1 MITYTSTNNK
11 FTATL
16 QGEPV
21 AGYVNVANV
30 YSASRTML
38 RIKREDT
45 QQVSVVNMS
54 YSGAWGSE
62 LPVNYYT
69 DPDGVLEIPLR
80 NIINAHPTEILAAIT
95 MLEVDGTTVDALT
108 VTLDV
113 LQGLS
118 YYDINAPRSKD
129 ADQFLA
135 AFGSVVM
142 PPNVIINPDLL
153 SGLTAPGIIVES
165 NLAYDWGQY
174 ANGVGTAVT
183 PSGQRSNQLVV
194 AAGADTLT
202 VTHDGK
208 TKSYKLEKTDY
219 CADLVCIR
227 WTSQTGATRQHFFP
241 IVAFIKGSD
250 KQVSLLT
257 SGDGYKVDKNT
268 FEGVRCRLTGLTAYG
283 YWYYMDLAQASDVH
297 AIVKQTF
304 SLWSTEIASEQTAA
318 FVEANEMETPQGNGF
333 FNFEFTLKLRHYGQV

>member
-1 MITYTSTNNK
+1 MITYTSTNSK

-95 MLEVDGTTVDALT
+95 MLETDGTTVDALT

-165 NLAYDWGQY
+165 NLAYNWMQY
-174 ANGVGTAVT
+174 ASGVGTTVT
-183 PSGQRSNQLVV
+183 PSGARSNQLVV
-194 AAGADTLT
+194 AAGADTLQ
-202 VTHDGK
+202 VSHDGK

-227 WTSQTGATRQHFFP
+227 WTSQTGAVRQHFFP

-250 KQVSLLT
+250 KQVSILT
-257 SGDGYKVDKNT
+257 SGDGYNVDKNT
-268 FEGVRCRLTGLTAYG
+268 YEGVRCRLTGLTAYG
-283 YWYYMDLAQASDVH
+283 YWYYMDLLQASDVH

-333 FNFEFTLKLRHYGQV
+333 FNFEFTLKLRHYGQI

>member
-30 YSASRTML
+30 YSSSRTML
-38 RIKREDT
+38 RIKREDI
-45 QQVSVVNMS
+45 QQVSVVNIS

-80 NIINAHPTEILAAIT
+80 NIVNAHPTEILTAIT
-95 MLEVDGTTVDALT
+95 LLETDGTTVDALSI
-108 VTLDV
+108 TLDV

-118 YYDINAPRSKD
+118 YLDINAPRSKD
-129 ADQFLA
+129 AGQFLA
-135 AFGSVVM
+135 AYGSVVM
-142 PPNVIINPDLL
+142 PPNVILNPNTL

-165 NLAYDWGQY
+165 NIAYDWTQY
-174 ANGVGTAVT
+174 ASGVGTVVT
-183 PSGQRSNQLVV
+183 PSGARSNQLVV

-202 VTHDGK
+202 VSHDGK
-208 TKSYKLEKTDY
+208 SKSYKLDKPDY
-219 CADLVCIR
+219 CANLVCIR

-241 IVAFIKGSD
+241 ITAFIKGSD
-250 KQVSLLT
+250 KQVSLM
-257 SGDGYKVDKNT
+257 SAGDGYKVEKNT
-268 FEGVRCRLTGLTAYG
+268 FEGLRCRLTGLTSYG
-283 YWYYMDLAQASDVH
+283 YWYYMDLIQSSDVH

-318 FVEANEMETPQGNGF
+318 YVEANEMETPQGNGF
-333 FNFEFTLKLRHYGQV
+333 FDFEFTLKLRHYGQV

>member
-1 MITYTSTNNK
+1 MITYTSTNSK

-16 QGEPV
+16 QGDPV

-95 MLEVDGTTVDALT
+95 MLETDGTTVDALT

-118 YYDINAPRSKD
+118 YYDINAPRNKD

-174 ANGVGTAVT
+174 ASGVGTAVT

-194 AAGADTLT
+194 AAGADTLQ
-202 VTHDGK
+202 VSHDGK
-208 TKSYKLEKTDY
+208 IKAYKLDKPDY

-283 YWYYMDLAQASDVH
+283 YWYYMDLLQASDVH

-333 FNFEFTLKLRHYGQV
+333 FNFEFTLKLRHYGQI

>member
-38 RIKREDT
+38 RIKREDI

-80 NIINAHPTEILAAIT
+80 NIVNAHPTEILTAIT
-95 MLEVDGTTVDALT
+95 MHEVDGTLVDGLS

-118 YYDINAPRSKD
+118 YYDINAPRIKD

-135 AFGSVVM
+135 VYGSVVM
-142 PPNVIINPDLL
+142 PPNIMLNPNTL
-153 SGLTAPGIIVES
+153 SGLTANGIIVES
-165 NLAYDWGQY
+165 NLAYDWMQY
-174 ANGVGTAVT
+174 TNGVGTVVT
-183 PSGQRSNQLVV
+183 PSGARSNELVI
-194 AAGADTLT
+194 AAGADTLK
-202 VTHDGK
+202 VSHDGV
-208 TKSYKLEKTDY
+208 TKSYKLDKPDY
-219 CADLVCIR
+219 CANLVCIR
-227 WTSQTGATRQHFFP
+227 WTSQTGATRQHYFP
-241 IVAFIKGSD
+241 ITAFIKGSD
-250 KQVSLLT
+250 KQVSILT
-257 SGDGYKVDKNT
+257 SGDGYKVEKDT
-268 FEGVRCRLTGLTAYG
+268 FEGLRCRLTGLTAYG
-283 YWYYMDLAQASDVH
+283 YWYYMDLLQASDVH

-318 FVEANEMETPQGNGF
+318 YVEANEMETPQGNGF
-333 FNFEFTLKLRHYGQV
+333 FDFEFTIKLKHYGQV

>member
-1 MITYTSTNNK
+1 MITYSSTNSK

-16 QGEPV
+16 QGDPV
-21 AGYVNVANV
+21 AGLTHVVNVYA
-30 YSASRTML
+30 ASRTML

-45 QQVSVVNMS
+45 QQVSVVNMR
-54 YSGAWGSE
+54 YSGTWGSE

-69 DPDGVLEIPLR
+69 DPDGMLEIPLR
-80 NIINAHPTEILAAIT
+80 NIINAHPTEILAAIL
-95 MLEVDGTTVDALT
+95 MLETDGTIVDALT
-108 VTLDV
+108 VALDV
-113 LQGLS
+113 LKGVS

-165 NLAYDWGQY
+165 NLAYDWMQY
-174 ANGVGTAVT
+174 ASGVGTAVT

-208 TKSYKLEKTDY
+208 TKSYKLDKTDY

-257 SGDGYKVDKNT
+257 SGDGYKVEKNT

-283 YWYYMDLAQASDVH
+283 YWYYMDLLQASDVH

>member
-38 RIKREDT
+38 RIKREDM

-80 NIINAHPTEILAAIT
+80 NIINAHPTEILTAIT
-95 MLEVDGTTVDALT
+95 MLEVDGTIVDALSI
-108 VTLDV
+108 TLDV
-113 LQGLS
+113 FQGLS
-118 YYDINAPRSKD
+118 YLDINAPRSKD

-135 AFGSVVM
+135 VYGSVVM
-142 PPNVIINPDLL
+142 PPNIMLNPNTL

-165 NLAYDWGQY
+165 NLEYDWMQY
-174 ANGVGTAVT
+174 TNGVGTVVT
-183 PSGQRSNQLVV
+183 PSGARSNELVI
-194 AAGADTLT
+194 AAGADTLK
-202 VTHDGK
+202 VSHDGV
-208 TKSYKLEKTDY
+208 TKSYKLDKPDY
-219 CADLVCIR
+219 CANLVCIR
-227 WTSQTGATRQHFFP
+227 WTSQTGATRQHYFP
-241 IVAFIKGSD
+241 ITAFIKGSD
-250 KQVSLLT
+250 KQVSILT
-257 SGDGYKVDKNT
+257 SGDGYNVEKDT
-268 FEGVRCRLTGLTAYG
+268 FEGLRCRLTGLTAYG
-283 YWYYMDLAQASDVH
+283 YWYYMDLVQASDVH

-318 FVEANEMETPQGNGF
+318 YVEANEMETPQGNGF
-333 FNFEFTLKLRHYGQV
+333 FDLEFTIKLKHYGQI